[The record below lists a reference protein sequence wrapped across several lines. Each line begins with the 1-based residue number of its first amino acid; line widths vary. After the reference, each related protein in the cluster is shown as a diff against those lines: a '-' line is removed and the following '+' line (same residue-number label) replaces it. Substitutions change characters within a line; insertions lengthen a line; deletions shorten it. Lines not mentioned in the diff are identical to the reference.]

1 MLRAYV
7 CWYQTTAFLLLILWF
22 HEGRVV
28 SFFLVYSV
36 SSINPP
42 KDILFYVVHKVQD
55 LKLRLAGS
63 DNSPRVSVTGLFN
76 VEEFSISFA

>member
-7 CWYQTTAFLLLILWF
+7 CWFQTTAFLLLILWF

-28 SFFLVYSV
+28 SFFLVYNNSV
-36 SSINPP
+36 SSMNPP
-42 KDILFYVVHKVQD
+42 KDKLFYVVHKVQD

-63 DNSPRVSVTGLFN
+63 DNSPKG
-76 VEEFSISFA
+76 

>member
-7 CWYQTTAFLLLILWF
+7 CWFQTTVFLLLILWF

-28 SFFLVYSV
+28 SFFLVYYNSV
-36 SSINPP
+36 SSMNPL
-42 KDILFYVVHKVQD
+42 KDKLFYVVHKVQD

-63 DNSPRVSVTGLFN
+63 DNSPKG
-76 VEEFSISFA
+76 